1 MASRVDLRGLY
12 PPVRDQGKRGTC
24 VSFATTAS
32 HEQHRGQGEELSPEF
47 LHWAAKTLDGVPHT
61 EGTTLRAAAEALANL
76 GQAGES
82 LWHYDERRDQFV
94 ALYQPPA
101 AARTDALTRCWTR
114 GGAIPSGVAELRAA
128 LDAGRSPLLITRL
141 TSTFHFAGG
150 DGIIAMPQ
158 NGAVTLSNHA
168 ILIVGYLAGD
178 GEGGGRF
185 SIRNSWGDQWGD
197 NGYGYLPFAYVAM
210 YGIAAWDLGM

>member
-128 LDAGRSPLLITRL
+128 LDAGRSPVL
-141 TSTFHFAGG
+141 
-150 DGIIAMPQ
+150 
-158 NGAVTLSNHA
+158 
-168 ILIVGYLAGD
+168 
-178 GEGGGRF
+178 
-185 SIRNSWGDQWGD
+185 
-197 NGYGYLPFAYVAM
+197 
-210 YGIAAWDLGM
+210 AAWPVRQCYAARWYAWWGPPSTGNARPLPAAPPCAGVLQPCQGCADGAPDAG